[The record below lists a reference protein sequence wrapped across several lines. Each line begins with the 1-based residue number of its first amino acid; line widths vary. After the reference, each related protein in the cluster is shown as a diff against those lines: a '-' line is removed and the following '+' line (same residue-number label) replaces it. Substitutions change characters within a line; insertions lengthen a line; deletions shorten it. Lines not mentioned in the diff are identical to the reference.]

1 LTLTGDPVISSSGL
15 PILPDGALADMKRS
29 DYLIV
34 NASYGFIEHNTS
46 KTRIAI
52 QQAAKLAQT
61 VVGLDTGPWLMAAAG
76 LLSGKIATV
85 HWDIFED
92 FAENFPLVDAQRL
105 RVVQDDNRLTCAG
118 AMSTFDLSLYIINK
132 HLGNSSKVDIEAF
145 FIHQESHNISQVP
158 RQTARNPLLNKAV
171 DLMHANIESPLS
183 RDVLSRRLSCQA
195 KTLDRRCLAEFGAPS
210 GQIYRHIRLTAAQQM
225 VTSTSL
231 SILEVSLR
239 SGFQNASAMTRAYKA
254 RFGVTPTQNR
264 QSTRNVLSNSAL

>member
-1 LTLTGDPVISSSGL
+1 
-15 PILPDGALADMKRS
+15 MQRS
-29 DYLIV
+29 DYLIL
-34 NASYGFIEHNTS
+34 NSSYDFIEHDTQ

-52 QQAAKLAQT
+52 QQATKLAQT
-61 VVGLDTGPWLMAAAG
+61 VVGLDTGPWIMAAAG
-76 LLSGKIATV
+76 LLSGKTATV

-105 RVVQDDNRLTCAG
+105 RVVQDNNRLTCAG

-132 HLGNSSKVDIEAF
+132 HLGNSAKVDIEAF
-145 FIHQESHNISQVP
+145 FIHQESSNPSQIP
-158 RQTARNPLLNKAV
+158 RKTARSPLLNKALG
-171 DLMHANIESPLS
+171 LMHENIETPLS
-183 RDVLSRRLSCQA
+183 RNELSRQLSCQA

-210 GQIYRHIRLTAAQQM
+210 GQVYRHIRLSAAQQM

-239 SGFQNASAMTRAYKA
+239 SGFQNASAMTRAYKS

-264 QSTRNVLSNSAL
+264 ANMRGELSGFYGNG